1 MSASA
6 GYAGALALPQARS
19 AGFTELLRWE
29 LRHIGRSRLLWTV
42 LGLLFAAMLWG
53 AHSGAALHRGQDRA
67 IERSRASDLAWTGQI
82 LERARRYAEPAAE
95 PVPYW
100 QDPTDIAGFSRYFLR
115 AHSYKPN
122 LPLSALAVGGSD
134 LTPTRLPVKLET
146 PFGVEPAYDFENP
159 RALGLGRFDL
169 GYVLVYL
176 LPVAVIVL
184 IGLLATFERD
194 HGMLRLI
201 AAQRVGPRAW
211 LGARIAAIFAW
222 LTPAALLGLAVS
234 LFSAGADLGAAVPEL
249 IASAALVVAYLAFW
263 AALGFVVVSA
273 WPGAAGAIS
282 LMSAV
287 WAVLAIGL
295 PLLGS
300 GVAARLGDAP
310 APIAYVDAQRRA
322 NDAIAGERDALLAR
336 DFRARADLSASLDKI
351 GGLDYATRLSF
362 LAPELERRLQPLRD
376 RQESART
383 ARERWSQWAGFIA
396 PPLGMEQALARLAGT
411 DAERHRRF
419 ERQTAAYQRQLRD
432 WFYPRIQRQIAAP
445 TPRPRADS
453 YGRMNFV
460 EFDAIP
466 AYAWNEA
473 PAGSRATGALPT
485 ALWLALLAAALAG
498 WALRRLRQWPAEL

>member
-1 MSASA
+1 MSAPA
-6 GYAGALALPQARS
+6 GYAGALALPEARS
-19 AGFTELLRWE
+19 AGFAELLRWE

-67 IERSRASDLAWTGQI
+67 IERSRASDLAWTQQI

-169 GYVLVYL
+169 GFVLVYL

-222 LTPAALLGLAVS
+222 LAPAALLGLAIS

-310 APIAYVDAQRRA
+310 TPIAYVDAQRRA
-322 NDAIAGERDALLAR
+322 NDAIAGERDALLTR
-336 DFRARADLSASLDKI
+336 DFRARADLSAALDKI

-376 RQESART
+376 RQESARSV
-383 ARERWSQWAGFIA
+383 RERWSQWAGFVA

-419 ERQTAAYQRQLRD
+419 EHQTAAYQRQLRD

-453 YGRMNFV
+453 YGRMNFF

-473 PAGSRATGALPT
+473 PAWSRVTGALPT
-485 ALWLALLAAALAG
+485 ALWLALLAAALGG

>member
-1 MSASA
+1 MSAQT
-6 GYAGALALPQARS
+6 GHLGALDLPAART
-19 AGFTELLRWE
+19 AGFAELLRWE
-29 LRHIGRSRLLWTV
+29 LGHVGRSRLLWAV

-53 AHSGAALHRGQDRA
+53 AHSGAALHREQDRA
-67 IERSRASDLAWTGQI
+67 IQRSRAADLAWTQQI
-82 LERARRYAEPAAE
+82 LERARRYAEPADE

-100 QDPTDIAGFSRYFLR
+100 QDPTDVAGFSRYFLR
-115 AHSYKPN
+115 AHAYKPN
-122 LPLSALAVGGSD
+122 LPLSPLAVGGSD
-134 LTPTRLPVKLET
+134 LMPTRLPVKLET

-222 LTPAALLGLAVS
+222 LAPAVLLGVAVS
-234 LFSAGADLGAAVPEL
+234 LFSAGADLAAAVPEL
-249 IASAALVVAYLAFW
+249 IASAALVVAYLGFW

-300 GVAARLGDAP
+300 GAAARLGDAP

-336 DFRARADLSASLDKI
+336 DFRARGDLAGSLDKL
-351 GGLDYATRLSF
+351 GGLDYATRMTF
-362 LAPELERRLQPLRD
+362 LAPELERRLRPLRD
-376 RQESART
+376 RQESARS
-383 ARERWSQWAGFIA
+383 ARERLSQWAGYLA
-396 PPLGMEQALARLAGT
+396 PPLGMEQALAQLAGT
-411 DAERHRRF
+411 DAQRHRRF
-419 ERQTAAYQRQLRD
+419 ERQAAGYQRQLRE
-432 WFYPRIQRQIAAP
+432 WFYPRIQRQISAP
-445 TPRPRADS
+445 TPKPRADS
-453 YGRMNFV
+453 YGRMNFL

-466 AYAWNEA
+466 AYAWHDA
-473 PAGSRATGALPT
+473 PAWSRVTGALPT
-485 ALWLALLAAALAG
+485 ALWLTLLAAALSA

>member
-1 MSASA
+1 
-6 GYAGALALPQARS
+6 
-19 AGFTELLRWE
+19 
-29 LRHIGRSRLLWTV
+29 
-42 LGLLFAAMLWG
+42 
-53 AHSGAALHRGQDRA
+53 
-67 IERSRASDLAWTGQI
+67 
-82 LERARRYAEPAAE
+82 
-95 PVPYW
+95 
-100 QDPTDIAGFSRYFLR
+100 
-115 AHSYKPN
+115 
-122 LPLSALAVGGSD
+122 
-134 LTPTRLPVKLET
+134 RLPVKLET

-169 GYVLVYL
+169 GFVLVYL

-222 LTPAALLGLAVS
+222 LAPAALLGLAIS

-310 APIAYVDAQRRA
+310 TPIAYVDTQ
-322 NDAIAGERDALLAR
+322 
-336 DFRARADLSASLDKI
+336 
-351 GGLDYATRLSF
+351 
-362 LAPELERRLQPLRD
+362 
-376 RQESART
+376 
-383 ARERWSQWAGFIA
+383 
-396 PPLGMEQALARLAGT
+396 
-411 DAERHRRF
+411 
-419 ERQTAAYQRQLRD
+419 
-432 WFYPRIQRQIAAP
+432 
-445 TPRPRADS
+445 
-453 YGRMNFV
+453 
-460 EFDAIP
+460 
-466 AYAWNEA
+466 
-473 PAGSRATGALPT
+473 
-485 ALWLALLAAALAG
+485 
-498 WALRRLRQWPAEL
+498 

>member
-1 MSASA
+1 MSAQP
-6 GYAGALALPQARS
+6 GVAGAIALPDART
-19 AGFTELLRWE
+19 AGFAELLRWE
-29 LRHIGRSRLLWTV
+29 WSHIGRNRLLWTV

-53 AHSGAALHRGQDRA
+53 AHAGAALHRGQDRA
-67 IERSRASDLAWTGQI
+67 IERSRAADAAWTAQI
-82 LERARRYAEPAAE
+82 LERARRYAEPARE

-100 QDPTDIAGFSRYFLR
+100 QDPTDVAGFSRYFLR

-122 LPLSALAVGGSD
+122 LPLSPLAVGGSD
-134 LTPTRLPVKLET
+134 LMPTRLPVKLET

-176 LPVAVIVL
+176 LPVAAIVL

-222 LTPAALLGLAVS
+222 LAPAALLGMCVA

-310 APIAYVDAQRRA
+310 TAIAYVDAQRRA
-322 NDAIAGERDALLAR
+322 NDAIAAERDALLAR
-336 DFRARADLSASLDKI
+336 DFRARADLAGALDRI
-351 GGLDYATRLSF
+351 GGLDYATRLTF
-362 LAPELERRLQPLRD
+362 LAPELERRLRPLRD
-376 RQESART
+376 RQDAARG
-383 ARERWSQWAGFIA
+383 ARERLSQWAGFVA
-396 PPLGMEQALARLAGT
+396 PPLGMEQALSRLAGT
-411 DAERHRRF
+411 DAERQHRF
-419 ERQTAAYQRQLRD
+419 ERQTAAYQRQLRE

-453 YGRMNFV
+453 YGRMNFL

-466 AYAWNEA
+466 GYAWSDA
-473 PAGSRATGALPT
+473 PAWSRVAGALPT
-485 ALWLALLAAALAG
+485 ALWLTLLAAGLSA